1 MEEIPYRIK
10 LAHGESFQVDWE
22 EAYEAYKAVCIRKKL
37 PFLTPIAYLHK
48 DILLIDG
55 ITFEQLKPKSFV

>member
-1 MEEIPYRIK
+1 MLEIPYKIK

-22 EAYEAYKAVCIRKKL
+22 EAYNTYKAVCIRKKL
-37 PFLTPIAYLHK
+37 PFLTPRAYLQK

-55 ITFEQLKPKSFV
+55 IIFEQLKPRNFA